1 MPKNKKPNPNIR
13 KSLSKSILILGIVT
27 VATLAYSW
35 LRQNMFQPSQIN
47 LVGQATAPAVANCGL
62 RDFSV
67 DKVCGNERFS
77 IGFFICGDGSEPE
90 YLRKNPSC
98 MSVDEWYRIGTNLCR
113 NKCLVKPSDTP
124 KPTATP
130 KPSQSAYPRP
140 SNTPTPSPSPRF
152 CPQVAGKCVAKIDK
166 GGNSRCATYTNGC
179 ERTDLCKTPYD
190 ACNETGR

>member
-1 MPKNKKPNPNIR
+1 MPKNKKTSPNIR

-27 VATLAYSW
+27 VVALAFTW
-35 LRQNMFQPSQIN
+35 VRQNMFQSSQIN

-77 IGFFICGDGSEPE
+77 TGFFICGDGSEPE
-90 YLRKNPSC
+90 YFGKNFSC

-113 NKCLVKPSDTP
+113 NKCLVKPSETP

-140 SNTPTPSPSPRF
+140 SNNPTPSPSPRF
-152 CPQVAGKCVAKIDK
+152 CPQVAGKCIAKTNKD
-166 GGNSRCATYTNGC
+166 GNSCATYTNGC
-179 ERTDLCKTPYD
+179 ERTDLCKTPYE
-190 ACNETGR
+190 ACNQTGR